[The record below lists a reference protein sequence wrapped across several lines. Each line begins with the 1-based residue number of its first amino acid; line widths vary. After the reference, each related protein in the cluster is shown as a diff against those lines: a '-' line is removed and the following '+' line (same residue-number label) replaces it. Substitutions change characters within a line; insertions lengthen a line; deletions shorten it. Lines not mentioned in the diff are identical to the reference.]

1 MSDIV
6 TQLEVR
12 SQQYSEMILPL
23 AQQERSLLYGTV
35 YHKDGVRGKSFY
47 QDQIG
52 SWEMS
57 TKSAPNADTPQ
68 NDPNLS
74 RTRVDMATY
83 NDARILDRS
92 LLLQELS
99 DPSSQTN
106 RNVAG
111 AIGRQIDKLIYN
123 ALGGL
128 TYRGEQGSTVVS
140 FPAGNT
146 LAVDMEASGT
156 NTGLTVAKIQR
167 AVKMLEDS
175 AVNGQFWLVASATA
189 KEQLLKETKTTSGD
203 YTINR
208 PMDNGVIRNFYGVNL
223 VFLPSGIISKSGDI
237 ASYYL
242 YETTGV
248 VFGMVEDLFLRT
260 DDRADKSYSKQI
272 YYEMTAGAGRLEEAR
287 VIKILGD
294 ESV

>member
-1 MSDIV
+1 MTDIN

-12 SQQYSEMILPL
+12 SQQYSDMILPL
-23 AQQERSLLYGTV
+23 AQQENSLLFGTV
-35 YHKDGVRGKSFY
+35 YNKGGVTGKSFY

-52 SWEMS
+52 SWDMT
-57 TKSAPNADTPQ
+57 TKSGPNAATPQ

-83 NDARILDRS
+83 HDARILDRS
-92 LLLQELS
+92 LLLQEIS
-99 DPSSQTN
+99 DPASQTN

-111 AIGRQIDKLIYN
+111 SIGRQIDKLIYN
-123 ALGGL
+123 AFDAVAL
-128 TYRGEQGSTVVS
+128 RGEKGDTAVS
-140 FPAGNT
+140 FPADNII
-146 LAVDMEASGT
+146 AADMEAAGT

-167 AVKMLEDS
+167 AMRMLEDK
-175 AVNGQFWLVASATA
+175 AVHGEFWLVASATA

-203 YTINR
+203 YTINK
-208 PMDNGVIRNFYGVNL
+208 PMDNGVIRGFYGFNL
-223 VFLPSGIISKSGDI
+223 VFLPAGIIKKSGNV
-237 ASYYL
+237 ASYFA
-242 YETTGV
+242 YERTGV
-248 VFGMVEDLFLRT
+248 VFGQVENLFLRA
-260 DDRADKSYSKQI
+260 DDRPDKSYAKQI